1 MTSCKCVGLPR
12 FGRDYYI
19 NDSRSP
25 GNEKGRRSAVS
36 SSSRP
41 SSSLSQR
48 SSSNGIADQDQQVSF
63 QLEKFEEASL
73 RGSLS
78 RWTYRDPCSSPQFAI
93 NPLLLMELDVSTEP
107 SDRDHENI
115 DRSNET
121 TFLRSDIPDSVERAA
136 NVTEQIEA
144 VADNSKEA
152 EYFDMDGRNDTE
164 SLLPANDDIL
174 KLTSN
179 ELSRKVAYNPL
190 YEPEKNQRSDHDSGT
205 FSVDTNHADDNKK
218 QDEDRWRRLWI
229 DDDQQRSGT
238 RNDQILSFNGKR
250 YWTLNGCKYHTFGG
264 IKNPFS
270 ENVEENSDEDN
281 VKVEAR
287 DETFDMADFG
297 KFKFQTFGGI
307 KKSKRIDG
315 KGIPMYRRVTLT
327 MRSSYKRARGMR
339 WSHSDSVLYKCGSD
353 ENVDRQSDWQSDY
366 ESDSTVEKDERKCH
380 DVNKKRKC
388 NNKSYKRQTMAVCR
402 SSRRSS
408 TSDESWQDED
418 ARSADKTTTRKFLR
432 DTRKAKSRPNSD
444 NDPNYFLN
452 TSRRKVFDGSLRRG
466 RCQKRSSDNN
476 ESLKLEPPIV
486 PEVVEKTF
494 ETLRDIRGKG
504 KKKKRECCESNER
517 KKIGVRSL
525 TDLTIW

>member
-1 MTSCKCVGLPR
+1 M
-12 FGRDYYI
+12 
-19 NDSRSP
+19 
-25 GNEKGRRSAVS
+25 S

-78 RWTYRDPCSSPQFAI
+78 RWTYRDPYSSPQFAV
-93 NPLLLMELDVSTEP
+93 NPLLLMEIDVSTEP
-107 SDRDHENI
+107 SDRDHEKI
-115 DRSNET
+115 DHSNET
-121 TFLRSDIPDSVERAA
+121 FSDIPDSVECAE
-136 NVTEQIEA
+136 NVTERIDGQIEGI
-144 VADNSKEA
+144 VDDNKEA
-152 EYFDMDGRNDTE
+152 EYFNINGLGNDTE
-164 SLLPANDDIL
+164 SLAANDDIL
-174 KLTSN
+174 KLASN
-179 ELSRKVAYNPL
+179 ELSRKIAYNPL
-190 YEPEKNQRSDHDSGT
+190 YEPEKTQRSDHDSGT
-205 FSVDTNHADDNKK
+205 YSVDTNHAEENKK
-218 QDEDRWRRLWI
+218 QEEDRWRRLWI
-229 DDDQQRSGT
+229 DDDQERSST
-238 RNDQILSFNGKR
+238 KNDQILSFNGKR

-264 IKNPFS
+264 IKDSFN
-270 ENVEENSDEDN
+270 EKLEVEDSDEDN
-281 VKVEAR
+281 SKVEAR
-287 DETFDMADFG
+287 DEPFDIVDFG

-327 MRSSYKRARGMR
+327 MRSSCKKAKGMR
-339 WSHSDSVLYKCGSD
+339 CSHSDSVLYKCGSD

-366 ESDSTVEKDERKCH
+366 ESDSSEEKDKTKYL
-380 DVNKKRKC
+380 DVNKKRKR
-388 NNKSYKRQTMAVCR
+388 NNKLCKWQTKAVYC

-408 TSDESWQDED
+408 SDESWQDED
-418 ARSADKTTTRKFLR
+418 AQSTDKTITRKFLR
-432 DTRKAKSRPNSD
+432 DASPRKVKSRSNSD
-444 NDPNYFLN
+444 NDSNYFLN

-494 ETLRDIRGKG
+494 ETLQDLRRRKR
-504 KKKKRECCESNER
+504 KKKKRESSVSNER

-525 TDLTIW
+525 SDLTIW